1 MNRFVTVLSTLFGY
15 MFIALSFLVAGET
28 ILRKV
33 FNMSIQG
40 ADELG
45 GYALAVGSSLAF
57 AIALAGRSHIRIDL
71 IHRFLPKGLQAGL
84 NWLSTLLMALFALL
98 LAWVCYTVVRDTL
111 NYGSTAA
118 TPWATPLIYPQSV
131 WYAALLLFTLVAVI
145 LALRATYLLFTR
157 QLETLNEEFH
167 PKGAIEEL
175 QEEIEDAVKR

>member
-1 MNRFVTVLSTLFGY
+1 MSRLVTLLSTLFGY

-28 ILRKV
+28 LLRKL
-33 FNMSIQG
+33 FNVSIQG

-71 IHRFLPKGLQAGL
+71 IHRYLPAWLQGWL
-84 NWLSTLLMALFALL
+84 NWLSALLMALFAVL
-98 LAWVCYTVVRDTL
+98 LAWVCYTVVSDTQD
-111 NYGSTAA
+111 YGSTAA

-131 WYAALLLFTLVAVI
+131 WYAALLLFTLVAVL
-145 LALRATYLLFTR
+145 LAVKATYLLFTR
-157 QLETLNEEFH
+157 RLERLNDEFH

-175 QEEIEDAVKR
+175 QEEIEDAAQR